1 MLTPQQ
7 AFVILANLVRQGS
20 AAYHQDYKR
29 VTELADLLGKLITG
43 VGAETLLANYVPR
56 ESPEAL
62 EQRLNI
68 TKLTTKPLAGSI
80 MQPFY
85 RPGRLDNVKRFVGY
99 TSEANNASKRVNEL
113 EQFIGNFWGDESLE
127 EYLAQRVPGLSFLD
141 PNTWLLCE
149 FGPFDSRYNKAMP
162 YPVEVSCYDALDF
175 SFVNNILEYLI
186 VREPAAYITS
196 QGVKVKANAFIMYLA
211 NDIIKLTPIEPDPSA
226 QPSANGL
233 YTDAELTDVW
243 SASPTERYQ
252 VDLYRPKGKQ
262 VQAKRIGYIFDPLT
276 KGRTFVSP
284 LDNALPYFEKSI
296 KRVSELDLTFILH
309 VFPQK
314 IFYAEAC
321 PGERTVIPGRNG
333 QDGRIGLT
341 PCTAGI
347 NTRTGRTCSTCKGSG
362 VVTHKTASDALP
374 VKMPQ
379 PGQAPTVKL
388 DDMIVYKAPPVDLL
402 KVMSDNIKDIES
414 DAIKSVY
421 NSEVLERTS
430 GAPETATARVIN
442 KDEMYNTLAP
452 FAKQCAA
459 LWRFFVTMIATFTDN
474 DEGLV
479 LVREYPKDM
488 KLKSLAELY
497 ADRKVAVEA
506 GVPYHMIQSIDRDIA
521 GKMYVDN
528 ELEALK
534 FAVKQRYTPFLG
546 KSDEFLI
553 FILSTNRARKLDEVL
568 VTHGD
573 TIFDELETEVPGI
586 YYMTPDKQWGYIKPK
601 IDKII
606 ADMELAQGPSALDLA
621 PAQDTSDETLPTSS
635 TADARE
641 KLRTS
646 VGAAGIIR
654 TIRED
659 IAAGLISRADGVSQ
673 LKIQLG
679 YNEQDAEALIGSVKV
694 SLPLT

>member
-1 MLTPQQ
+1 
-7 AFVILANLVRQGS
+7 
-20 AAYHQDYKR
+20 
-29 VTELADLLGKLITG
+29 LL
-43 VGAETLLANYVPR
+43 
-56 ESPEAL
+56 
-62 EQRLNI
+62 Q
-68 TKLTTKPLAGSI
+68 
-80 MQPFY
+80 
-85 RPGRLDNVKRFVGY
+85 
-99 TSEANNASKRVNEL
+99 
-113 EQFIGNFWGDESLE
+113 
-127 EYLAQRVPGLSFLD
+127 
-141 PNTWLLCE
+141 
-149 FGPFDSRYNKAMP
+149 
-162 YPVEVSCYDALDF
+162 
-175 SFVNNILEYLI
+175 
-186 VREPAAYITS
+186 
-196 QGVKVKANAFIMYLA
+196 
-211 NDIIKLTPIEPDPSA
+211 
-226 QPSANGL
+226 
-233 YTDAELTDVW
+233 
-243 SASPTERYQ
+243 
-252 VDLYRPKGKQ
+252 PKGKQ
-262 VQAKRIGYIFDPLT
+262 VQAKRIGYKFDPLT

-284 LDNALPYFEKSI
+284 LDDALPYFEKSI
-296 KRVSELDLTFILH
+296 KRVSELDLTFVLH

-321 PGERTVIPGRNG
+321 PGERTTIAGRNG
-333 QDGRIGLT
+333 QEARMTLT
-341 PCTAGI
+341 PCTAGV
-347 NTRTGRTCSTCKGSG
+347 NVRTGLKCRTCLGSG

-379 PGQAPTVKL
+379 PGQTPAVKL
-388 DDMIVYKAPPVDLL
+388 DDMIVYKAPPVELL

-414 DAIKSVY
+414 DAIKAVY

-430 GAPETATARVIN
+430 GTPETATARVIN

-488 KLKSLAELY
+488 KLKSLAELFE
-497 ADRKVAVEA
+497 DRKAAVDA
-506 GVPYHMIQSIDRDIA
+506 GVPYHMIQSIDLDIA

-528 ELEALK
+528 ELAALK

-546 KSDEFLI
+546 KSDDFLM
-553 FILSTNRARKLDEVL
+553 FIMSTNRARKLDEVL

-586 YYMTPDKQWGYIKPK
+586 YYMTPDKQWEKIKPK
-601 IDKII
+601 VDKII
-606 ADMELAQGPSALDLA
+606 ADMELAQGPLALDLA
-621 PAQDTSDETLPTSS
+621 PGQDASNEGLPTEGNS
-635 TADARE
+635 TDARE

-659 IAAGLISRADGVSQ
+659 IAAGLITRPDGVSQ

-679 YNEQDAEALIGSVKV
+679 YNEADAEALIGTVKV